1 MTNTRYKAA
10 LIALIVSGLA
20 GCGQVDQ
27 DNNSVEKKSEQQA
40 APKKATSSH
49 IKPGENQGW

>member
-1 MTNTRYKAA
+1 MKNTRYKAA
-10 LIALIVSGLA
+10 LIALTVSGLA

-27 DNNSVEKKSEQQA
+27 DNNGVEKKSEQQA